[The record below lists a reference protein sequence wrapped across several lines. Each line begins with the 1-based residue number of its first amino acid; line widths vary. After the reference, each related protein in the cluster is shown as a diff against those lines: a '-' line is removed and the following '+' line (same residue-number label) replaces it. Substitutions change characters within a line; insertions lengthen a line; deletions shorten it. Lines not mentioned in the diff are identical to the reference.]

1 MTVTL
6 QTLTLQIFVGA
17 YLMTLPRIGRKGS
30 MLIGFGGYLV
40 IGLVRRHSSAQLTPQ
55 IIGCAYDQ
63 LANIVPLFVIFV
75 RQPLRW
81 PPLTRPVWPPCVLR

>member
-40 IGLVRRHSSAQLTPQ
+40 IGLVRRTLPRSSPH
-55 IIGCAYDQ
+55 
-63 LANIVPLFVIFV
+63 
-75 RQPLRW
+75 RLRA
-81 PPLTRPVWPPCVLR
+81 